1 LAATPA
7 YSVRMEGNGTTRPVV
22 RAGLAAGIVLA
33 FVFSSVLPALAL
45 EPPTKEQIARYKLD
59 GTLAARVAQ
68 AKAIGNHKIPPRI
81 KSRLE
86 YKLRS
91 LSLERSGVAKES
103 ISRLLAPPPAWK
115 GMPTTGTVKVLALL
129 ISFSDYPGVTTPEYF
144 ASRLFGDGV
153 GNPPFDSLRNFY
165 RRSSYDQL
173 TIEGNVLGWYQAPYA
188 RGTVAET
195 DQGRQNLIKEAL
207 NYYNSQG
214 HDFSQYDNDGDGAI
228 DYFCVFWTGPHGEWA
243 EFWWGYYTW
252 FTDSTYR
259 IDGKRLTNY
268 SWQWELYNYPGGTF
282 GPSTIVHETGHALGV
297 PDYYDYDDAVGPRGG
312 VGGLDIMDGTGDHNC
327 FSKFMLDWISPT
339 VVATGS
345 ELVTLRASG
354 LYPDAVLFMPNAVPG
369 RIFDEYF
376 MVQNR
381 YRSGNDTN
389 LFTGG
394 DGLLVWHV
402 DARLD
407 AWNNDFFYDNSFT
420 AHKLLRLMEADGL
433 EEIETFDAS
442 ADAGDYYRAG
452 MTFGPF
458 SVPNSDRYDGLA
470 TAMGV
475 TGITGTATPMSM
487 TVFSSDAPPSAEI
500 TNIANGQTVFGTIP
514 VEVSA
519 SDDNGV
525 SRVELYTDSTL
536 RQTLAAPPF
545 SFLLDT
551 TVFSNGAHT
560 IRALVYDTILQT
572 SPASVAVVADNIFAP
587 GDLKAVKSVNRSL
600 LLREYVNVLTWADN
614 ARNTDLLKYRVY
626 RVTGTGRELLA
637 ELNKAATDTTT
648 YRYLHRRIN
657 PSETYVYEVVG
668 IGPQDREGLSA
679 TVTAH

>member
-1 LAATPA
+1 MKPLL
-7 YSVRMEGNGTTRPVV
+7 
-22 RAGLAAGIVLA
+22 RAGLAAGIVLV
-33 FVFSSVLPALAL
+33 FVLANVLPAPAL
-45 EPPTKEQIARYKLD
+45 EPPTKEQIERYKLD
-59 GTLAARVAQ
+59 GTLAARIAQ
-68 AKAIGNHKIPPRI
+68 AKALGNHKIPPRI
-81 KSRLE
+81 KSRMD
-86 YKLRS
+86 YKLKS
-91 LSLERSGVAKES
+91 LSLKRDGLSKES
-103 ISRLLAPPPAWK
+103 IMRLLAPPPAWK

-144 ASRLFGDGV
+144 SSRLFGDGV

-165 RRSSYDQL
+165 RRSSYNQL

-252 FTDSTYR
+252 FSDSTFR
-259 IDGKRLTNY
+259 LDGKRLTNY
-268 SWQWELYNYPGGTF
+268 SWQWELYNYPNGTF
-282 GPSTIVHETGHALGV
+282 GPSTIVHETGHALGL

-312 VGGLDIMDGTGDHNC
+312 VGGLDIMDSTGDHNC
-327 FSKFMLDWISPT
+327 FSKFMLDWINPT

-345 ELVTLRASG
+345 EMVTLRASG

-389 LFTGG
+389 LFTGS
-394 DGLLVWHV
+394 DGLLIWHV
-402 DARLD
+402 DARLN
-407 AWNNDFFYDNSFT
+407 AWNTDYLYDNSYT

-433 EEIETFDAS
+433 EEIERLDAF
-442 ADAGDYYRAG
+442 ADAGDYYKAG

-458 SVPNSDRYDGLA
+458 SVPNSNRYGGLA

-475 TGITGTATPMSM
+475 TGITGTATPISL
-487 TVFSSDAPPSAEI
+487 TVFSDDAPPLAEI
-500 TNIANGQTVFGTIP
+500 TNIADGQTVFGTIH
-514 VEVSA
+514 VEVTA
-519 SDDNGV
+519 SDDIGV
-525 SRVELYTDSTL
+525 SRVELYTDNTL
-536 RQTLAAPPF
+536 RQTLTAPPY

-551 TVFSNGAHT
+551 AVLDNGDHT
-560 IRALVYDTILQT
+560 IKACVYDTLLQM
-572 SPASVAVVADNIFAP
+572 SQASVAVVADNIFAP
-587 GDLKAVKSVNRSL
+587 VNLKAVRAVNRSL
-600 LLREYVNVLTWADN
+600 LLREYVNVLTWAHD
-614 ARNTDLLKYRVY
+614 ARNTSVWAYRVY
-626 RVTGTGRELLA
+626 RLTGTGRELLA
-637 ELNKAATDTTT
+637 ELNKATTDTAT
-648 YRYLHRRIN
+648 YRYVHRQIN
-657 PSETYVYEVVG
+657 TSETYVYEVVG
-668 IGPQDREGLSA
+668 VGTLDREGLSA
-679 TVTAH
+679 TVTAR